1 MRYKENGNMEQI
13 HIYSLDTGWINK
25 KECDDCKDEFHR
37 TVECRIDGEYTN
49 LCHDC
54 FGKMKKDK

>member
-1 MRYKENGNMEQI
+1 MNEQI
-13 HIYSLDTGWINK
+13 HIYSLNTGWINK

-54 FGKMKKDK
+54 FDEMEKESK